1 MVQVDVF
8 WSFALGAGFA
18 SAASRQI
25 QRADKDGDYKLGD
38 DPFFVKNLV
47 YLACLFAPSG
57 IYLLWQF
64 TGWETMYFW
73 TGQVTTG
80 WYHYERA
87 LPAWLVV
94 LFAITNVTQGILGYW
109 WASVY
114 IRRRRLLAANLLWIA
129 GYFCMF
135 FILVHG
141 WDGHGY
147 VRFFTRDL
155 AHWDRMFDPATG
167 AVNHPFGPWMAIKWM
182 LLAPVAWTLYA
193 MGVIMLPLLF
203 YWIGQWSKSGL
214 ELIPA
219 NGKPAPEATWS
230 DLVKTVLR
238 LVFVHT
244 LGAAILFSVLIH
256 GLGFWIALIIF
267 AALAWLVWLR
277 PGGLLRRE
285 IGRFTREEL

>member
-25 QRADKDGDYKLGD
+25 RKADEEGGYRMTE
-38 DPFFVKNLV
+38 DPYFVKNLL

-73 TGQVTTG
+73 TGQVKTG
-80 WYHYERA
+80 LYHYERV
-87 LPAWLVV
+87 LPAWLVT

-114 IRRRRLLAANLLWIA
+114 ARRNQLFRAHLLWIA

-155 AHWDRMFDPATG
+155 AQWDATFDASTG
-167 AVNHPFGPWMAIKWM
+167 AVTHEFGPLMALKWAVF
-182 LLAPVAWTLYA
+182 APVAWTLYV

-203 YWIGQWSKSGL
+203 YWIGDWAKTGY
-214 ELIPA
+214 ELVPA
-219 NGKPAPEATWS
+219 EQRPAPVS
-230 DLVKTVLR
+230 RNDLIKIILR
-238 LVFVHT
+238 LVFIHT
-244 LGAAILFSVLIH
+244 LGAAIMFSVLIH
-256 GLGFWIALIIF
+256 FLGFWIALVLF
-267 AALAWLVWLR
+267 AALAYAVWLR
-277 PGGLLRRE
+277 PGGKLREE
-285 IGRFTREEL
+285 IARFTGQEP